1 MGLLAESQKGL
12 RRLRPLI
19 VPSALLLAGIALAVA
34 VIGYLDTRSSVDEL
48 DNRATDLR
56 VQLEA
61 LVAAESPDSG
71 ALRDDSAI
79 EAVASL
85 QGQID
90 DLDRQVSGLQATMQ
104 RPEPV
109 ASDWIVI
116 EKQQSD
122 ITDER
127 GVIKQTLT
135 LRYNTPHGGT
145 ASWEGEVFWT
155 ETPDGSGAQEMHN
168 EHFLDCWSNARV
180 GESLPSCARR

>member
-122 ITDER
+122 TTDER

-135 LRYNTPHGGT
+135 LRYSTPHGGT

-155 ETPDGSGAQEMHN
+155 ETPDGSGAQEMQN

-180 GESLPSCARR
+180 GEPLPSCARR